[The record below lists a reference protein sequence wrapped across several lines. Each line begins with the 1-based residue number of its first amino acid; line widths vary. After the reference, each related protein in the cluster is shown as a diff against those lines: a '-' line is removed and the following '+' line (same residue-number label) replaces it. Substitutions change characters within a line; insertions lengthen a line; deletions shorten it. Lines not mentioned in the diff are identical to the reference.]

1 MKTKIT
7 ILTAALLL
15 AGALGGAHA
24 ASFSAAPGKDRPS
37 GPGSF
42 SDKSGSSR
50 PSGPG
55 AKAAPSGGATE
66 DKYCKNGSDKYPA
79 CDANFV
85 QACKGAGG
93 TMSGKQGWGGK
104 TCWEPS

>member
-15 AGALGGAHA
+15 AGALGAHA

-37 GPGSF
+37 GPG
-42 SDKSGSSR
+42 
-50 PSGPG
+50 
-55 AKAAPSGGATE
+55 AKAAPGGGATE
-66 DKYCKNGSDKYPA
+66 DKYCKTGSDKYPA

-85 QACKGAGG
+85 QACKSAGG
-93 TMSGKQGWGGK
+93 TMSGQQGWGGK